1 MSNATET
8 SPAPPERGRAFSY
21 PIRGRRAIESLLTA
35 QYLIVS
41 RLSHGLCGD
50 GAAAVTRKVLSKSL
64 AAIERFTGPVEAA
77 NWYLHHTI
85 LESRHIPQAAVN
97 WPWPGVE
104 GPDLQAFF
112 KAFGSL
118 PFQQREAFLLTHGEK
133 MDLRTTAVAMD
144 CSTTAAQTHL
154 NAAEQTLI
162 KLTGEGFEQL
172 HERFAAAYRASPP
185 PGDLVI
191 AGAARRHARKRF
203 WRLILRLIRLLIVA
217 GAAVLTWRV
226 YLSMSR

>member
-8 SPAPPERGRAFSY
+8 SPAPPERGRAFSF
-21 PIRGRRAIESLLTA
+21 PIRGRKAIELLLTA
-35 QYLIVS
+35 QYPTVS

-50 GAAAVTRKVLSKSL
+50 GAEAVTRKVLSKSL
-64 AAIERFTGPVEAA
+64 TAIERFKGPVEAG

-85 LESRHIPQAAVN
+85 LESRHVERAAVN

-104 GPDLQAFF
+104 EPDLQAFF

-118 PFQQREAFLLTHGEK
+118 PFQQREAFLLSYGEK
-133 MDLRTTAVAMD
+133 MDLRATAVAMD

-154 NAAEQTLI
+154 SAAEQSLA
-162 KLTGEGFEQL
+162 KLSGDNFEGL
-172 HERFAAAYRASPP
+172 RARFAEAYRASPP

-191 AGAARRHARKRF
+191 AGTSRRHARKRF
-203 WRLILRLIRLLIVA
+203 WLRMLRLIQLLIAA
-217 GAAVLTWRV
+217 GALVLAWRI
-226 YLSMSR
+226 YRSMSP